1 MGYLEENRRRAL
13 QVLKLNEYNI
23 EKNEGTLL
31 ASKYCNR
38 GIGGVMCLLV
48 EVPPPYTKIKAWG
61 DNSSNPSDSAV
72 SKLLIDLNRDLN
84 NTYKKSESLEAI
96 Q

>member
-1 MGYLEENRRRAL
+1 MGYLEENRKRAL
-13 QVLKLNEYNI
+13 QVLTSNEYHI

-38 GIGGVMCLLV
+38 GIGGVMCLLI

-61 DNSSNPSDSAV
+61 DNNPHSSDSAV
-72 SKLLIDLNRDLN
+72 SILLKDLNRDLN
-84 NTYKKSESLEAI
+84 NTYKRSESVEAV

>member
-1 MGYLEENRRRAL
+1 MGYLEENRRRVL
-13 QVLKLNEYNI
+13 HVLKSNEYHI
-23 EKNEGTLL
+23 EEYEGTLL

-38 GIGGVMCLLV
+38 GVGGVMCLLI

-61 DNSSNPSDSAV
+61 DNSLHPSDSAV
-72 SKLLIDLNRDLN
+72 SKLLKDLNRDLN
-84 NTYKKSESLEAI
+84 NTYKKSESLEAV